1 MGLLI
6 TYALLSILFS
16 FLCSVL
22 EAVLLSV
29 PPSYVEI
36 EAQKGTSKGL
46 ALKEMKDEIDRP
58 LSAILTLNTIAHT
71 VGAMGVGAAA
81 ATIWAN
87 SEPWFNVPFLNIPV
101 TGEVVVAVLM
111 TLAILLLSEII
122 PKTIGASYW
131 RGLTGFT
138 VTSLKIIM
146 FILFPLVWLSQ
157 LITKLLKSPGHGSVL
172 SRQDFKAMAD
182 IGAKEGVIRKG
193 ESKIINN
200 LLAFSTIQAQN
211 IMTPRTVVKA
221 ADGVTTIKEFYEAN
235 QNLRFSRIPV
245 FKGNKDSINGFVL
258 KDEILDNMI
267 KQDGS
272 ATLETIK
279 REIMIVNKTMPMPE
293 LFNRLMEKREHI
305 ALVVDEFGGM
315 SGIVTMEDVIETLL
329 GMEIVDELDNTV
341 DMQALARAN
350 WEKRAKALG
359 IVGGDAPVD
368 GKK

>member
-6 TYALLSILFS
+6 TYALLSIIFS
-16 FLCSVL
+16 FLCSVW

-36 EAQKGTSKGL
+36 EAQKKSSTGL

-81 ATIWAN
+81 ATIWAD
-87 SEPWFNVPFLNIPV
+87 SEPLFVVPFIDLAV
-101 TGEVVVAVLM
+101 TEETIVAVVM

-131 RGLTGFT
+131 KSLTGFT
-138 VTSLKIIM
+138 VNSLKVVM
-146 FILFPLVWLSQ
+146 LILFPLVWLSQ
-157 LITKLLKSPGHGSVL
+157 QLTKLLKSPGHGSVL
-172 SRQDFKAMAD
+172 SRQDFRAMAD
-182 IGAKEGVIRKG
+182 IGAKEGVIKAR
-193 ESKIINN
+193 ESRIINN
-200 LLAFSTIQAQN
+200 LLTFNQIQAQN
-211 IMTPRTVVKA
+211 IMTPRTVVQA
-221 ADGVTTIKEFYEAN
+221 ADEKMTIGKFYEYN
-235 QNLRFSRIPV
+235 PRLRFSRIPIYNQ
-245 FKGNKDSINGFVL
+245 NKDQINGFVL
-258 KDEILDNMI
+258 KDEILENMI
-267 KQDGS
+267 KQNEEAPLSNIRRD
-272 ATLETIK
+272 
-279 REIMIVNKTMPMPE
+279 IMIVNGSMPMPE

-315 SGIVTMEDVIETLL
+315 AGIVTMEDVIETLL
-329 GMEIVDELDNTV
+329 GMEIVDELDGTV

-359 IVGGDAPVD
+359 IIEDAAG
-368 GKK
+368 GKKE